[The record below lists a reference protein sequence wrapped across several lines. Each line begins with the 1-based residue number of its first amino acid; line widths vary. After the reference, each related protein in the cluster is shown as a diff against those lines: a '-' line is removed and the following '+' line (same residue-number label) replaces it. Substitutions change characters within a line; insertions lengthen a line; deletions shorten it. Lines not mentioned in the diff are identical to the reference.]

1 MSQFASQG
9 QRGGILVPFEELN
22 KPLLTCIALLGLVGV
37 LVLYSVAGGD
47 MSPWAWRHGVRL
59 ILGFG
64 LMYVIAS
71 ADLRLIYTLAYPF
84 FLVILVMLVGVE
96 LFGTKTMGAQR
107 WLDLG
112 LFRVQPSEFMRLA
125 LVLALARYFH
135 GVHQA
140 DVSQPIVLIVPLALV
155 GMPALLILQ
164 QPDLG
169 TSIMVA
175 AAGLSVFWLAGVSWR
190 YFMAGGVALIAAIP
204 IVWQNLLEYQ
214 KKRVLVFLD
223 PERDPLGSGYHI
235 IQSKIGIGSGGLF
248 GKGLAQGTQ
257 SQLNFLP
264 ERHTD
269 FIFSNFAEE
278 MGFVGSIGLLLL
290 FAITLIVIFRIA
302 GEMRHPFSRFSVA
315 ALGFSLSIYIIVNL
329 AMVMGLSPVVGVPLP
344 FISYGGTSLLTFM
357 AGMGVIL
364 AMERQNMAD
373 LPR

>member
-1 MSQFASQG
+1 MSQIRQA
-9 QRGGILVPFEELN
+9 GILVPFEELH
-22 KPLLTCIALLGLVGV
+22 KPLLVCVALMGLVGV

-47 MSPWAWRHGVRL
+47 MSPWAWRHGARL

-64 LMYVIAS
+64 LMYIIAS
-71 ADLRLIYTLAYPF
+71 IELRTIYTLAYPF
-84 FLVILVMLVGVE
+84 FFVILALLIGVE

-107 WLDLG
+107 WLDFG

-125 LVLALARYFH
+125 LVLALARFFH
-135 GVHQA
+135 GVHPA
-140 DVSQPIVLIVPLALV
+140 DVSQPITLIVPLALV
-155 GMPALLILQ
+155 GMPALLIFS

-169 TSIMVA
+169 TSIMLA
-175 AAGLSVFWLAGVSWR
+175 ATGLSVFWLAGVSWR
-190 YFMAGGVALIAAIP
+190 YFFAGGAALIAAIP
-204 IVWQNLLEYQ
+204 IVWQNLLDYQ
-214 KKRVLVFLD
+214 KQRVLVFLD

-278 MGFVGSIGLLLL
+278 MGFLGSIGLLVL
-290 FAITLIVIFRIA
+290 FGITLIVIFRMA
-302 GEMRHPFSRFSVA
+302 SDMRNPFSRLA
-315 ALGFSLSIYIIVNL
+315 ASAFGFSLSIYIIVNL
-329 AMVMGLSPVVGVPLP
+329 AMVMGLAPVVGVPLP

-357 AGMGVIL
+357 VGMGVIL
-364 AMERQNMAD
+364 AMHRQSAAD